1 MKIDLT
7 NETPKV
13 KQAILEELIPA
24 YQEKVISEMTS
35 LSASTIGYYRRTHK
49 IPTFHAK
56 KKAYQQEANKQIE
69 MTLEHNKEYAYER
82 ARELCADY
90 GISDSDV

>member
-35 LSASTIGYYRRTHK
+35 LSASTIGYYRRTYK

-56 KKAYQQEANKQIE
+56 KKALTMKIQ
-69 MTLEHNKEYAYER
+69 L
-82 ARELCADY
+82 
-90 GISDSDV
+90 ISLQMMAACKHGLTT

>member
-1 MKIDLT
+1 MRIDLT
-7 NETPKV
+7 TETPTV
-13 KQAILEELIPA
+13 KLAILEQLIPA

-35 LSASTIGYYRRTHK
+35 LSASTIGYYRRTYK
-49 IPTFHAK
+49 IQTFHAK
-56 KKAYQQEANKQIE
+56 KKAYQQEATKQIE

>member
-35 LSASTIGYYRRTHK
+35 LSASTIG
-49 IPTFHAK
+49 
-56 KKAYQQEANKQIE
+56 
-69 MTLEHNKEYAYER
+69 
-82 ARELCADY
+82 
-90 GISDSDV
+90 

>member
-35 LSASTIGYYRRTHK
+35 LSASTIGYYRRTYK
-49 IPTFHAK
+49 IPTFHDK
-56 KKAYQQEANKQIE
+56 KKAYQHEAQREIE
-69 MTLEHNKEYAYER
+69 DTLEHNKEYAYER

-90 GISDSDV
+90 GISDCDV